1 MDISE
6 DVISM
11 LQNSID
17 CDYSDFFVI
26 RADDIMKNNNFNN
39 LINLICLRY
48 GETIIHSHD
57 SKTCIFQIN
66 ELYFKMY
73 IGNTRDDSY
82 SINVFRYDYL
92 PV

>member
-11 LQNSID
+11 LENSIEY
-17 CDYSDFFVI
+17 DYSDFFVI

-39 LINLICLRY
+39 LINSICIRY
-48 GETIIHSHD
+48 REIIIHFHD
-57 SKTCIFQIN
+57 NKTCIFQIN
-66 ELYFKMY
+66 NLYFKMY

-82 SINVFRYDYL
+82 SINIFRYGYL